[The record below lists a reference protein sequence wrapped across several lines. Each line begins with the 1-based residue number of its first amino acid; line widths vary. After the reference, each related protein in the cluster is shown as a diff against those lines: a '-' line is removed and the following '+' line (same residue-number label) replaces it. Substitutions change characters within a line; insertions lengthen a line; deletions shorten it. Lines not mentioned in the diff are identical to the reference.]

1 METLKL
7 CKKNFNGSKIEYLNP
22 LTKNYCY
29 DDDDF
34 ADPFDD
40 NDTDGWEY

>member
-7 CKKNFNGSKIEYLNP
+7 CKKTNGFKIEYLNS

-40 NDTDGWEY
+40 NVTDGWEY